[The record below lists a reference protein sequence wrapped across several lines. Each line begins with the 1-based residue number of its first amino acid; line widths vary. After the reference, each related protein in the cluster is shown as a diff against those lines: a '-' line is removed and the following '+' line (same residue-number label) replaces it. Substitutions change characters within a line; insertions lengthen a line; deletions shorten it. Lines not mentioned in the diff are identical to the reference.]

1 MRMRVLIIEDE
12 FPAAE
17 RLKRLVKACLPT
29 AEIGPQIDSVE
40 DAVLELGKNAKPDL
54 IFMDVELADGLSFE
68 IFREVKVEAPVIFV
82 TAYDHYA
89 LKAFQVDGLHYVLKP
104 IEAEALQQAIAKFQ
118 AHRRST
124 ARENDY
130 AQLLHLLE
138 AQPQKQYKE
147 RFLIK
152 QGSQL
157 SFVAVSDV
165 AWFQAQSGYVC
176 LVTQD
181 GFQTVV
187 DFTLEQLRAELDP
200 SRFFQV
206 NRKFV
211 LSIGSIQRIEPY
223 FNHRLQLTLSP
234 APGEEVIVSRDR
246 VAGFKAWLD
255 R

>member
-1 MRMRVLIIEDE
+1 MRVLIIEDE

-17 RLKRLVKACLPT
+17 RLQRLVKAYLPT
-29 AEIGPQIDSVE
+29 AEIGPRIDSVE
-40 DAVLELGKNAKPDL
+40 DAVVELGKSAQPDL

-68 IFREVKVEAPVIFV
+68 IFRQVKVEAPVIFV

-89 LKAFQVDGLHYVLKP
+89 VKAFQVDGLHYVLKP
-104 IEAEALQQAIAKFQ
+104 IEAQSLEKAIAKFQ
-118 AHRRST
+118 AHRRNT

-138 AQPQKQYKE
+138 ARPKTYKE
-147 RFLIK
+147 RFLVK
-152 QGSQL
+152 QGQQL

-181 GFQTVV
+181 GFQTVI

-200 SRFFQV
+200 VRFFQV

-211 LSIGSIQRIEPY
+211 LSIGSIQRIESY
-223 FNHRLQLTLSP
+223 FNHRLLLTLAP

-246 VAGFKAWLD
+246 VSAFKSWLD